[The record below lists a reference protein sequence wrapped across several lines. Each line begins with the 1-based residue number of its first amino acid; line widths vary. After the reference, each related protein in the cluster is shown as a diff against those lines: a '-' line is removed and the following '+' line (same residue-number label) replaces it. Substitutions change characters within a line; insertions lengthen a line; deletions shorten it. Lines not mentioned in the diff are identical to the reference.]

1 MVLFAAM
8 SAYTVPDPP
17 SDGVS
22 CVTFSA
28 RNPELLLAC
37 SWDTTVRCYD
47 LSAASSPLVASLPQ
61 PSACLATTFAG
72 DDATAVVGS
81 VDGSV
86 RVCRVDGARSGGS
99 GSALGAHDA
108 GVRCLCHDEETGL
121 VFSGSWDR
129 TLGAWDP
136 RSASARV
143 ATCSVPGK
151 VFALDVAPGPTRLV
165 AGTSDRH
172 VLVFDARKLDA
183 PLQHRESSLKHQT
196 RCLRSF
202 PGGDGFAVSSIEGR
216 VAVEYFADEAQSRK
230 YAFKCHRVGKVVYPV
245 NALAFHPV
253 HGTFATGGSDGFV
266 NLWDGAHKKRLCQ
279 LPQFPTSVAA
289 LAFNCDGS
297 KLAVASSY
305 CFEEGEKDHP
315 KDEIYVHAT
324 RPHEVTPKAQP
335 PPSAATN

>member
-1 MVLFAAM
+1 MATPL
-8 SAYTVPDPP
+8 YNVPDPP

-22 CVTFSA
+22 CVSFSSS
-28 RNPELLLAC
+28 NPDLLLC
-37 SWDTTVRCYD
+37 SSWDTTVRCYD
-47 LSAASSPLVASLPQ
+47 LGRPASPLVASLPQ
-61 PSACLATTFAG
+61 PSACLAACFAG
-72 DDATAVVGS
+72 GDDLAVVGS
-81 VDGSV
+81 VDGAV
-86 RVCRVDGARSGGS
+86 RAVRVDGGRAGGAGAPF
-99 GSALGAHDA
+99 GSHDA
-108 GVRCLCHDEETGL
+108 GVRCLRYDAEGGV

-129 TLGAWDP
+129 TVGCWDP
-136 RSASARV
+136 RSGQRE
-143 ATCSVPGK
+143 ATAQVPGK
-151 VFALDVAPGPTRLV
+151 VFALDVAAGPTRV
-165 AGTSDRH
+165 VVGTSDRH
-172 VLVFDARKLDA
+172 VLVFDARRLDA
-183 PLQHRESSLKHQT
+183 PLQRRESSLKHQT
-196 RCLRSF
+196 RCLRCF

-216 VAVEYFADEAQSRK
+216 VAVEYFADEAQGRK